1 VPLQM
6 IGISLSG
13 SFSQGTPDIP
23 TILDNVRRIERLGF
37 DAIWSGDHIMTRHPR
52 LDTMTLLATY
62 AAITERINIGTAVY
76 LMPLR
81 HPVTTAKQVSSL
93 DLLSRGRFI
102 FGVGVGGEI
111 PQEFDAVNV
120 PVQERGRRTDEGLE
134 ILMRVL
140 CEEHVTYEGAYY
152 QLRDVTLLPQP
163 AQQPHPPLWIG
174 GRSDAA
180 LRRTAR
186 FANGWLGYLVSGQR
200 LRQAMQTLHE
210 LAPTYG
216 RDPEDIQGGMLLF
229 TAIAKDYE
237 TAKQMAITHLSR
249 RYNQP
254 FDHLVERYCA
264 LGTPEQCLEKI
275 ATFTEAG
282 MTNLA
287 FSFTCPAEQM
297 TDHIEQCAADILPH
311 LRP

>member
-1 VPLQM
+1 
-6 IGISLSG
+6 
-13 SFSQGTPDIP
+13 
-23 TILDNVRRIERLGF
+23 VRRIERLGF

-52 LDTMTLLATY
+52 LDTMALLATY

-102 FGVGVGGEI
+102 FGIGVGGEI

-120 PVQERGRRTDEGLE
+120 PVRERGRRTDEGLE

-140 CEEHVTYEGAYY
+140 REEHVTYEGAYY
-152 QLRDVTLLPQP
+152 QLRDVTLLPRP

-237 TAKQMAITHLSR
+237 TAKQMAIAHLSR

-264 LGTPEQCLEKI
+264 LGTPEQCLETI